1 MKPSETIVRIFR
13 GSITESIHRVHLA
26 VVNALGTLL
35 HQAGDPQLLTF
46 ARSTAKLIQALP
58 VIESGAADHFGL
70 TDAEIAL
77 CCASHNGE
85 AEHVSTAR
93 VSWASSVTIMS
104 TCSAVH
110 MILTMQPTANAMRSE
125 ESSPSTLH
133 NNCSGKH
140 SGMLALSAHLGA
152 SPDTYMSIQHPVQ
165 QLMLDAVCA
174 MTGVQKPQ
182 MHLGIDGCGVPV
194 FGMTIDQLAL
204 AFARLGRPDE
214 LPQARANAC
223 QRIVAAVR
231 KYPQFLA
238 GSDRFDTR
246 LIEVTGG
253 RIIGKMG
260 AEGIFAI
267 TIPEQGLGFVLKIED
282 GNVRALYPAVVE
294 ALKQLSLLS
303 ESEISELSSYHTP
316 TIHNWQGTE
325 VGIIRPEFRALILP
339 AIPAAASTG
348 TAAFASWKWI
358 IAWDFN
364 RIGDRMRDRRGNC
377 KQQIVQTVFRFFEP
391 THRFNSMQL
400 LLNLIHRG

>member
-1 MKPSETIVRIFR
+1 MKPSDTIVRIFR

-26 VVNALGTLL
+26 VVNAGGTLL
-35 HQAGDPQLLTF
+35 YQAGDPQLLTF

-70 TDAEIAL
+70 TDAEISL

-85 AEHVSTAR
+85 AEHVSTAQG
-93 VSWASSVTIMS
+93 ILGKLDYHQEHLQ
-104 TCSAVH
+104 CGVH
-110 MILTMQPTANAMRSE
+110 EPYHAPTAQAMRE
-125 ESSPSTLH
+125 RGESPSTLH

-165 QLMLDAVCA
+165 QLMLEAVCA
-174 MTGVQKPQ
+174 MTGVPKPLMQ
-182 MHLGIDGCGVPV
+182 LGIDGCGVPV
-194 FGMTIDQLAL
+194 FGMRIDQLAL

-246 LIEVTGG
+246 LIEVTKG

-303 ESEISELSSYHTP
+303 QSEISELASYHTP

-325 VGIIRPEFRALILP
+325 VGIIRP
-339 AIPAAASTG
+339 
-348 TAAFASWKWI
+348 
-358 IAWDFN
+358 DF
-364 RIGDRMRDRRGNC
+364 
-377 KQQIVQTVFRFFEP
+377 
-391 THRFNSMQL
+391 QL
-400 LLNLIHRG
+400 

>member
-1 MKPSETIVRIFR
+1 MKPSDTIVRIFR

-26 VVNALGTLL
+26 VVNAGGTLL
-35 HQAGDPQLLTF
+35 YQAGDPQLITF

-85 AEHVSTAR
+85 AEHVSTAQG
-93 VSWASSVTIMS
+93 
-104 TCSAVH
+104 
-110 MILTMQPTANAMRSE
+110 ILGKLGYHHEHLQCGAHEPYHAPTAQAMRE
-125 ESSPSTLH
+125 RGESPSTLH

-165 QLMLDAVCA
+165 QLMLEAVCA
-174 MTGVQKPQ
+174 MTGVPKPLMQ
-182 MHLGIDGCGVPV
+182 LGIDGCGVPV
-194 FGMTIDQLAL
+194 FGMRIDQLAL

-246 LIEVTGG
+246 LIEVTKG

-303 ESEISELSSYHTP
+303 ESEISELASYHTP

-325 VGIIRPEFRALILP
+325 VGIIRP
-339 AIPAAASTG
+339 
-348 TAAFASWKWI
+348 
-358 IAWDFN
+358 DF
-364 RIGDRMRDRRGNC
+364 
-377 KQQIVQTVFRFFEP
+377 
-391 THRFNSMQL
+391 QL
-400 LLNLIHRG
+400 